1 MVYGTLL
8 IVEDNRTPL
17 KKNMVDKEEDPEVK
31 KLKIHEAED
40 ELEKH
45 EDVDSKLR
53 SFVGYIILSIIALI
67 SLAILAIKYEWTF
80 IASIFFYFIAVFRA
94 IFMGNYSVSSDFVQ
108 HGAQFIIVV
117 VVLWILHK
125 CFKP

>member
-67 SLAILAIKYEWTF
+67 FLVVAAIINGWTF
-80 IASIFFYFIAVFRA
+80 VASIFFIAFNFFKQYGV
-94 IFMGNYSVSSDFVQ
+94 IF
-108 HGAQFIIVV
+108 IVV
-117 VVLWILHK
+117 VVILWIIHK
-125 CFKP
+125 ERHY